1 MQPHPAETEP
11 PGADEPGKAVAPVLQ
26 GDAAIAALRASG
38 AQQMDPVRFRYLE
51 ALARRAATRDG
62 ALRQALDAKL
72 GSALAAY
79 RSQHARQREAL
90 QADVSAR
97 VHQHPEA
104 AAPLQRLFAE
114 GDWPALR
121 RLMDQLDAPARGGLL
136 AALLATLDGRNALQ
150 TSPVADAAA
159 SVQPMAAGAADE
171 LKTLRDFRDTW
182 TRLRVDRQL
191 SRSQDKAPENPGPLN
206 SHLLVLRALR
216 RMQDI
221 SPAYLERFVGHVEAL
236 MWLDQ
241 AGVRSA
247 AQPAKPGRAAAGSKA
262 RPARSRK
269 GG

>member
-11 PGADEPGKAVAPVLQ
+11 PDAGVPGNTTVPVSQ
-26 GDAAIAALRASG
+26 GDAAIEALRASG
-38 AQQMDPVRFRYLE
+38 ARQMDPVRFRYIE

-62 ALRQALDAKL
+62 AVRQALDAKL

-79 RSQHARQREAL
+79 CAQHARQREAL

-97 VHQHPEA
+97 VHQHPDA

-114 GDWPALR
+114 GDWHALR

-136 AALLATLDGRNALQ
+136 AELLATLDGRNALQ

-159 SVQPMAAGAADE
+159 SAQPMAAGAADE

-236 MWLDQ
+236 VWLDQ

-247 AQPAKPGRAAAGSKA
+247 AQPAKPGRAATGSKA
-262 RPARSRK
+262 IAARNRK

>member
-1 MQPHPAETEP
+1 
-11 PGADEPGKAVAPVLQ
+11 
-26 GDAAIAALRASG
+26 
-38 AQQMDPVRFRYLE
+38 
-51 ALARRAATRDG
+51 
-62 ALRQALDAKL
+62 
-72 GSALAAY
+72 
-79 RSQHARQREAL
+79 
-90 QADVSAR
+90 
-97 VHQHPEA
+97 
-104 AAPLQRLFAE
+104 LQRLFAE
-114 GDWPALR
+114 GDWHALR

-136 AALLATLDGRNALQ
+136 AELLATLDGRNALQ

-159 SVQPMAAGAADE
+159 SAQPMAAGAADE

-236 MWLDQ
+236 VWLDQ

-247 AQPAKPGRAAAGSKA
+247 AQPAKPGRAATGSKA
-262 RPARSRK
+262 IAARNRK